1 MTFRRRVSR
10 HWTGRRYFRDRQSI
24 QVEAIRSN
32 HAAIESAG
40 CGFTD
45 VAAVTRRK
53 ENASPDLSNRVGA
66 SGSRI

>member
-24 QVEAIRSN
+24 QVRAIRSN

-45 VAAVTRRK
+45 VAAV
-53 ENASPDLSNRVGA
+53 
-66 SGSRI
+66 